1 MADET
6 GTGFFRAE
14 TTPRQMPRACRGTE
28 KRKEQQRI
36 LDTAR
41 SGFCRKTSATIVQI
55 ATPIGRGRDRLG
67 RSHSLSFDHRR
78 RPETLRT
85 DLAPKKSSEMKMKL
99 DLGQIGYA
107 LALLFIGWIVFGSIA
122 AWFFGLPTAQAPKA
136 GDQCGPHHHWV
147 YVRGDVADPDLSC
160 KPD

>member
-1 MADET
+1 M
-6 GTGFFRAE
+6 
-14 TTPRQMPRACRGTE
+14 
-28 KRKEQQRI
+28 KQRN
-36 LDTAR
+36 R
-41 SGFCRKTSATIVQI
+41 HNKT
-55 ATPIGRGRDRLG
+55 
-67 RSHSLSFDHRR
+67 LS
-78 RPETLRT
+78 ERT

-136 GDQCGPHHHWV
+136 GDQCGPYHHWV